1 VLLKPTDA
9 TIDIPP
15 APDGPIRVRFTLP
28 AGAYATVFV
37 DELLGSGP

>member
-9 TIDIPP
+9 TLDIPS
-15 APDGPIRVRFTLP
+15 APDAPIRLRFTLP

-37 DELLGSGP
+37 DSLLDSR